1 MLSKRVIPI
10 LLLKGEGL
18 YKTQRFKDA
27 KYVGDPLNAIKI
39 FNDKEV
45 DEICVL
51 DIEATHR
58 GKINFELIEKLA
70 SECFMPLSYGG
81 GITNMSDATK
91 LFKSGIEKLVIN
103 TFNFTSLNLI
113 SSLAANYGSQA
124 VIASVDIKPNL
135 FNTYYVFKNNGKD
148 NTGLKPLEFIKSCI
162 EAGAGEI
169 LLNNIDR
176 DGMMNGIELKI
187 VNEIEKATSVPLTVC
202 GGIGNINHIKEV
214 FEKTNVSAVAAGSM
228 FVFHGKHRAV
238 LISYP
243 NLSELNLQT
252 IGI

>member
-1 MLSKRVIPI
+1 MLSKRVIPV

-18 YKTQRFKDA
+18 YKTQRFKDP

-51 DIEATHR
+51 DIEASQK
-58 GKINFELIEKLA
+58 GKINFELIERLA
-70 SECFMPLSYGG
+70 TECFMPLSYGG
-81 GITNMSDATK
+81 GITNVSDANR
-91 LFKSGIEKLVIN
+91 LFKSGVEKIIIN
-103 TFNFTSLNLI
+103 GFNFISLDLI
-113 SSLAANYGSQA
+113 NQLSQKYGNQA
-124 VIASVDIKPNL
+124 VIASVDVKQNLFGTYHVFKSNGKENTGIKPIDHIR
-135 FNTYYVFKNNGKD
+135 K
-148 NTGLKPLEFIKSCI
+148 CI

-176 DGMMNGIELKI
+176 DGMMNGIDIKLI
-187 VNEIEKATSVPLTVC
+187 NEIEKSIEVPIIVC
-202 GGIGNINHIKEV
+202 GGIGNIEHIKDV
-214 FEKTNVSAVAAGSM
+214 FEKTNVNAVAAGSM

-243 NLSELNLQT
+243 NMSEL
-252 IGI
+252 IF

>member
-18 YKTQRFKDA
+18 YKTQKFKDP

-51 DIEATHR
+51 DIEATQKR
-58 GKINFELIEKLA
+58 KINFSLIEKMA

-81 GITNMSDATK
+81 GIANMDDASK
-91 LFKSGIEKLVIN
+91 LFSLGVEKLVIN
-103 TFNFTSLNLI
+103 SNNFNSLDLI
-113 SSLAANYGSQA
+113 TKLSAKYGNQA

-135 FNTYYVFKNNGKD
+135 FNNYTVFKSNGKE
-148 NTGLKPLEFIKSCI
+148 NTGFKPLEFVLKCI
-162 EAGAGEI
+162 DAGAGEI
-169 LLNNIDR
+169 LLNNIER
-176 DGMMNGIELKI
+176 DGMMNGIDTKDE
-187 VNEIEKATSVPLTVC
+187 NEIAIAISVPLIVC
-202 GGIGNINHIKEV
+202 GGIGNVSHIKEV
-214 FEKTNVSAVAAGSM
+214 FQNTKVNAVAAGSM

-243 NLSELNLQT
+243 NVSE
-252 IGI
+252 II

>member
-18 YKTQRFKDA
+18 YKTQKFKEA

-51 DIEATHR
+51 DIEATQNGR
-58 GKINFELIEKLA
+58 INFELIERMA

-81 GITNMSDATK
+81 GVKNLSDASR
-91 LFKSGIEKLVIN
+91 LFSLGVEKIIIN
-103 TFNFTSLNLI
+103 SYNFNSLNLI
-113 SSLAANYGSQA
+113 TELSTKYGNQA
-124 VIASVDIKPNL
+124 VIASVDIKSNL
-135 FNTYYVFKNNGKD
+135 FNNYTVYKNNGKD
-148 NTGLKPLEFIKSCI
+148 NTGLKPLEHIANCIK
-162 EAGAGEI
+162 AGAGEI
-169 LLNNIDR
+169 LLNNIER
-176 DGMMNGIELKI
+176 DGMMNGLDLKI
-187 VNEIEKATSVPLTVC
+187 INEVEKLIEVPLIVC
-202 GGIGNINHIKEV
+202 GGIGNVNHIKEV
-214 FEKTNVSAVAAGSM
+214 FEKTRVNAVAAGSM

-243 NLSELNLQT
+243 NMSEL
-252 IGI
+252 IF